1 MSRWCVHRSHGS
13 SRNLSQGSHEVRGH
27 ACKDTTIPKCAGG
40 RFFARIAYGP
50 RNLDGREETG
60 RRPGIARGRGFMLCS
75 RVEPTLRTYQDLS
88 ALRLP
93 ERDADP
99 QICRGYSHCPHIA
112 YESSLSLIRWPV
124 KDQSPILARL
134 PDGAEREAS
143 GCVVG
148 SYMPLNYWF
157 VGRGVNGQSRISS
170 WSWSN
175 TLILRPLEVV
185 AGEAAQFIFG
195 DVEPTAVLGRV
206 AELQPPD
213 VSAGKPSPA
222 ATGRALRRT

>member
-13 SRNLSQGSHEVRGH
+13 SRNSSQGSLEVRGH
-27 ACKDTTIPKCAGG
+27 ACKDTTVLKCAGG
-40 RFFARIAYGP
+40 QFFACIAYGP

-60 RRPGIARGRGFMLCS
+60 RRPGIARGRGFTLCS

-157 VGRGVNGQSRISS
+157 VGRGVNGPGADFFLELEQLADSS
-170 WSWSN
+170 SAEA
-175 TLILRPLEVV
+175 L

-195 DVEPTAVLGRV
+195 DVKPTVVLGRV
-206 AELQPPD
+206 AEL
-213 VSAGKPSPA
+213 
-222 ATGRALRRT
+222 